1 MTELQTQT
9 EQEEGAELYKEIVN
23 MPILSQTEQEEGA
36 ELYKKI
42 VNMPTTVN
50 VKPVFLSTNAGYS
63 ARMKQKSPTGKQ
75 LGFF

>member
-36 ELYKKI
+36 ELYKEI
-42 VNMPTTVN
+42 VNMPN
-50 VKPVFLSTNAGYS
+50 IVKVKRKVQHASKDREVETCLT
-63 ARMKQKSPTGKQ
+63 
-75 LGFF
+75 L